1 MTDWRLMGQERYL
14 RGAALELRDYERRS
28 DSWEHDHCEFCQRK
42 FMTAGSGDP
51 GARTH
56 GYTTTDDHERGAGYY
71 WICEDCFADF
81 ADRFGWQVARAPRT

>member
-1 MTDWRLMGQERYL
+1 MT
-14 RGAALELRDYERRS
+14 RGSTIIASY
-28 DSWEHDHCEFCQRK
+28 QRK